1 MSLVSSGAP
10 VWDEFEQFAADDGA
24 MTDVLTGSSG
34 GGDQHH
40 HHQHHQGLSR
50 DASAPGTFLAGSGH
64 IAPLGYL
71 LLQQAVERAPQCDL
85 TVLVGRDLVPFGFHS
100 CVFVARS
107 PVLRVMLASG
117 MRESVAGD
125 GGKFEVR
132 FPTLSVDCFHALRR
146 FMYTGALHIPPFAM
160 EELIHFCD
168 AYNIEGASYL
178 LADVLAETLTVQSC
192 AFALH
197 TASEHA
203 NLSRLRAVSLQFACD
218 HLEQVLAT
226 HSPYLNTQRV
236 VELVAHVGS
245 NEFVPPS
252 VAWVSAAHW
261 ITQAELAPARSAPP
275 SDDGADDAVLGDNDD
290 DDDDDDEDGDD
301 GNNGDLKPAQPAA
314 DGASD
319 DARTRANLL
328 FAVLKFDRLN
338 SDFMRQLI
346 SAKDDEPL
354 SVFRRYVADFRDVWS
369 QQAVLLLA
377 LQEKVHKESKWFAS
391 APFGDDY
398 QVTHQFSDTLQRSIS
413 FHSLVAHSN
422 WSHEEMRLSAYNG
435 LPQYQKQTARI
446 SQRLA
451 RSNRRHQR
459 IVHGAPDGGAATP
472 TAPAAATATAAA
484 ASTSAAPATPSATDA
499 AATPP
504 SSSSS
509 TRLRHHRSSGS
520 EASSRLQQQQ
530 QQQAHVSPQHRLQQQ
545 QQVQQGM
552 PVPTP
557 TASPSASASA
567 SAYAPLPETDSSGE
581 EEPE

>member
-1 MSLVSSGAP
+1 
-10 VWDEFEQFAADDGA
+10 
-24 MTDVLTGSSG
+24 
-34 GGDQHH
+34 
-40 HHQHHQGLSR
+40 
-50 DASAPGTFLAGSGH
+50 
-64 IAPLGYL
+64 
-71 LLQQAVERAPQCDL
+71 VERAPQCDL
-85 TVLVGRDLVPFGFHS
+85 TVLVGRELVPFGFHS

-168 AYNIEGASYL
+168 AYNVEGASYL

-290 DDDDDDEDGDD
+290 DDDDDDEGGDD
-301 GNNGDLKPAQPAA
+301 KSDGALKPAQPAA

-319 DARTRANLL
+319 DAHTRANLL

-346 SAKDDEPL
+346 CAKDDEPL

-369 QQAVLLLA
+369 QQAVVLLA

-472 TAPAAATATAAA
+472 TAPAGAVATAAA
-484 ASTSAAPATPSATDA
+484 ASTSAAPATPSAADA

-509 TRLRHHRSSGS
+509 TRLMRHHRSSGS
-520 EASSRLQQQQ
+520 ESASRQQQ
-530 QQQAHVSPQHRLQQQ
+530 QQQAYVSPQHRLQQQ

-552 PVPTP
+552 PAPAS
-557 TASPSASASA
+557 TASASASA
-567 SAYAPLPETDSSGE
+567 SAAASAPIPETDSSE
-581 EEPE
+581 EEAE